1 MIQRGDFFKNFF
13 FSKSRLK
20 HAGFAQRNHKVGS
33 KGKPCLS
40 ASDSPAQSRLPGHE
54 VAKEHLWLRV
64 GAQQRVAA
72 PTAQQRLR
80 GAGLV
85 PSWGSAHGGRCIR
98 PPSQVPNLEAPALQK
113 TDVLGEARAERE
125 HSGSANS
132 RMVLEELVDVVF
144 YSFCSL

>member
-1 MIQRGDFFKNFF
+1 
-13 FSKSRLK
+13 LK

-54 VAKEHLWLRV
+54 VATEHLWLRV
-64 GAQQRVAA
+64 GAQQRVSA

-85 PSWGSAHGGRCIR
+85 PSWGSAHGGRCR
-98 PPSQVPNLEAPALQK
+98 YGPPPRYRTWKLQPCK
-113 TDVLGEARAERE
+113 KQ
-125 HSGSANS
+125 
-132 RMVLEELVDVVF
+132 MF
-144 YSFCSL
+144 